1 MMTLAQACLY
11 LSNAT
16 IRGNPAA
23 VFKRVHT
30 DSRSLQSQDL
40 FVALKGERFDA
51 HDFLPQVQALG
62 SCAALISAQH
72 RPPEGLNAIV
82 VPDPKKALGEL
93 AAGWRKRF
101 ILPLVVVTGS
111 NGKTTTKDM
120 IASIFKAAVGP
131 DHVLYTQGNLNNEI
145 GLPLT
150 LLKLNAE
157 HRLAVIELGMNHPG
171 ETATLASIAYPMI
184 TLVNNAQREH
194 QEFMASVE
202 AVAQEHAAAIKALP
216 KDGIAVFPQ
225 EDAHSSVWR
234 AAAGTRKRIEFA
246 VRVNDIKEE
255 EDAEKVETQSALVL
269 MRSYSQN
276 PFEIRIKKGD
286 TYFWYPICLQ
296 IQGMHNQLN
305 ALAAASVAVAA
316 EIAPESIVQG
326 LNAFV
331 PSPGRMQNL
340 AGFQYRLIND
350 SYNANP
356 DSVRAAIDA
365 LAASTRATKVLILGD
380 MGEVGEQGP
389 AFHSEIGQYAAAM
402 QIDVLFT
409 LGQATQLTHQAYKTH
424 LPRGIAKHVQSVQ
437 EASQLL
443 SELALPTD
451 ACVLVKGSRFMQ
463 MERVIEELK
472 KASEGAPAC

>member
-51 HDFLPQVQALG
+51 HDFLPQVRALG

-171 ETATLASIAYPMI
+171 ETATVARIAHPTI

-216 KDGIAVFPQ
+216 KNGIAVFPQ
-225 EDAHSSVWR
+225 QDAHSSVWR

-246 VRVNDIKEE
+246 LRVNEIKEE
-255 EDAEKVETQSALVL
+255 EDAEKVDTQSTLVL
-269 MRSYSQN
+269 MRSCSQN
-276 PFEIRIKKGD
+276 PFEIRMKKGD

-340 AGFQYRLIND
+340 VGFQYRLIND

-402 QIDVLFT
+402 QIDVLLT
-409 LGQATQLTHQAYKTH
+409 LGEATQLTHQAYKTH
-424 LPRGIAKHVQSVQ
+424 LPRGIARHVQSVQ

-443 SELALPTD
+443 SELALPAD

>member
-1 MMTLAQACLY
+1 MLTLAQACLY

-16 IRGNPAA
+16 IRGNPSA

-51 HDFLPQVQALG
+51 HDFLPQVRARG
-62 SCAALISAQH
+62 DCTALISAQH
-72 RPPEGLNAIV
+72 LPPEGLNAIV

-101 ILPLVVVTGS
+101 MLPLAVVTGS

-120 IASIFKAAVGP
+120 IASIFKAAVGS
-131 DHVLYTQGNLNNEI
+131 DHVLYTQGNLNNDI

-150 LLKLNAE
+150 LLKLNAA

-171 ETATLASIAYPMI
+171 ETATLAAIAQPTI
-184 TLVNNAQREH
+184 ALVNNAQREH

-216 KDGIAVFPQ
+216 SAGIAVFPK
-225 EDAHSSVWR
+225 EDVYSSVWR
-234 AAAGTRKRIEFA
+234 AAADERKRIEFA
-246 VRVNDIKEE
+246 VKINDIKEK
-255 EDAEKVETQSALVL
+255 EDAEEVESQSALVF

-276 PFEIRIKKGD
+276 RFEIRIKQGKE
-286 TYFWYPICLQ
+286 YFWYPICLQ
-296 IQGMHNQLN
+296 IQGLHNQLN

-316 EIAPESIVQG
+316 NIAPEAIVQG
-326 LNAFV
+326 LGDFL

-340 AGFQYRLIND
+340 SGFPYRLIND

-365 LAASTRATKVLILGD
+365 LAASTNGTKVLILGD

-389 AFHSEIGQYAAAM
+389 AFHSEIGQYAASM
-402 QIDVLFT
+402 QIDVLLT
-409 LGQATQLTHQAYKTH
+409 LGQATELTHQAYKTH
-424 LPRGIAKHVQSVQ
+424 LPSGVAKHLQSVQ
-437 EASQLL
+437 EASQFLG
-443 SELALPTD
+443 ELALPPD

-472 KASEGAPAC
+472 KASQGVSAC